1 VNDPLK
7 PDLCVVGAGAAG
19 LSMAAIA
26 RAFGASV
33 VLVEKGEMGGE
44 CLNRGCVP
52 SKALLAA
59 GAAAQAIRDAAPFG
73 ITAQDPQVD
82 FAGVMRHVHGTIAAI
97 APNDSQARFT
107 AMGATVIRAEARF
120 IDKRTLSA
128 GDAVIRA
135 RRVVLATGSRP
146 KPPPVP
152 GLSEVDYLTTDTVFG
167 LTERPA
173 RLVILGA
180 GAAGIEL
187 AQAFRRLG
195 SEVVV
200 IEADRAL
207 SREDPELAAVV
218 LTALRREGVDI
229 RDHVGVERVER
240 WHGGVRVVLP
250 DVEGRPQ
257 AIEASHLLVAAGREP
272 ALEGLDLEA
281 AGIRHDPRGILVDAG
296 LTTTNPHVYAIGDC
310 AGGPFAGLKLT
321 HVGNYQA
328 GVVARRVLFRL
339 SAKVDYASVPA
350 VLYTDPEI
358 ASVGL
363 GESAARDR
371 HSKIRVLR
379 WPCSENDRAHAERAT
394 EGEIKVVTTV
404 AGKVLGASIVG
415 RGAGDL
421 IVPWAMAVRE
431 GLDVSSFRD
440 LVVPYPT
447 LSEISKRAAVS
458 FYGGATQT
466 GLVRTLLGALKIFG

>member
-1 VNDPLK
+1 VNDALK
-7 PDLCVVGAGAAG
+7 PELCVVGAGAAG
-19 LSMAAIA
+19 LSMTAIA

-59 GAAAQAIRDAAPFG
+59 GAVAQTIRDAGRFG
-73 ITAQDPQVD
+73 IVAAEPQVG
-82 FAGVMRHVHGTIAAI
+82 FAGVMRGVHGVIGAI
-97 APNDSQARFT
+97 APNDSVARYT
-107 AMGATVIRAEARF
+107 AMGATVIQAEARF
-120 IDKRTLSA
+120 LDKRTLVA
-128 GDAVIRA
+128 GDTPIRA

-152 GLSEVDYLTTDTVFG
+152 GLADVAYLTTDTVFV

-173 RLVILGA
+173 RLVVLGA

-200 IEADRAL
+200 VEAERAL

-218 LTALRREGVDI
+218 LTALRREGVEI
-229 RDHVGVERVER
+229 REHVGVERVEPTR
-240 WHGGVRVVLP
+240 DGVRVVLP
-250 DVEGRPQ
+250 AADGKPEV
-257 AIEASHLLVAAGREP
+257 IEASHLLVAAGREP
-272 ALEGLDLEA
+272 ALDSLGLEA

-296 LTTTNPHVYAIGDC
+296 LTTTNRRVYAIGDC

-321 HVGNYQA
+321 HVANYQA

-339 SAKVDYASVPA
+339 SAKVDYAAVPSVI
-350 VLYTDPEI
+350 YTDPEI
-358 ASVGL
+358 ATVGL
-363 GESAARDR
+363 GENAARDR
-371 HSKIRVLR
+371 VSKIRVLR
-379 WPCSENDRAHAERAT
+379 WPFSENDRAQAERAT
-394 EGEIKVVTTV
+394 SGHVKVVTTA

-415 RGAGDL
+415 AGAGDL
-421 IVPWAMAVRE
+421 IVPWALAVRE
-431 GLDVSSFRD
+431 ELDVASFRD
-440 LVVPYPT
+440 LVMPYPT
-447 LSEISKRAAVS
+447 LSEASRRAAVS
-458 FYGGATQT
+458 YYSEAART
-466 GLVRTLLGALKIFG
+466 GLVRTLLGALRIFG

>member
-1 VNDPLK
+1 MNDRLK

-19 LSMAAIA
+19 LSMTAIA

-33 VLVEKGEMGGE
+33 VLIEKGEMGGE

-59 GAAAQAIRDAAPFG
+59 GAAAQAMRDASKFG
-73 ITAQDPQVD
+73 LTAAEPPID
-82 FAGVMRHVHGTIAAI
+82 FASVMQGVHDVIAAI
-97 APNDSQARFT
+97 APNDSVARYT
-107 AMGATVIRAEARF
+107 AMGATVIRGEARF
-120 IDKRTLSA
+120 TDKRTLTV
-128 GDAVIRA
+128 GDTAIRA
-135 RRVVLATGSRP
+135 RRFVLATGSRP

-152 GLSEVDYLTTDTVFG
+152 GLADVDYLTTDTVFG
-167 LTERPA
+167 LTERPS

-187 AQAFRRLG
+187 AQAFHRLG

-200 IEADRAL
+200 IEPERAL

-229 RDHVGVERVER
+229 REGVSVDRVER
-240 WHGGVRVVLP
+240 RSDGARVILPAEGG
-250 DVEGRPQ
+250 DPQ
-257 AIEASHLLVAAGREP
+257 VIEASHLLVAAGREP
-272 ALEGLDLEA
+272 ALDGLGLEV

-296 LTTTNPHVYAIGDC
+296 LTTTNRRVYAIGDC

-321 HVGNYQA
+321 HVANYQA

-339 SAKVDYASVPA
+339 SAKVDYEAIPSV
-350 VLYTDPEI
+350 VYTDPEI

-363 GESAARDR
+363 GENAARDR
-371 HSKIRVLR
+371 VSRIRVLR
-379 WPCSENDRAHAERAT
+379 WPFAENDRAQAEHAT
-394 EGEIKVVTTV
+394 HGHVKIVTTV
-404 AGKVLGASIVG
+404 SGKVLGAAIVG

-421 IVPWAMAVRE
+421 IVPWALAVRE
-431 GLDVSSFRD
+431 GLDVAAFRD
-440 LVVPYPT
+440 LVMPYPT
-447 LSEISKRAAVS
+447 LSEASRRAAVS
-458 FYGGATQT
+458 FYSGTAQT
-466 GLVRTLLGALKIFG
+466 GVVQALLNTLRIFG